1 MKNIVLNIK
10 HLYSKMIRLIAI
22 NKKVKD
28 GDVIAT
34 LFSIKSY
41 EAQDR
46 MINSLTDFNIYCGTY
61 GSGNGE

>member
-1 MKNIVLNIK
+1 MNIQ
-10 HLYSKMIRLIAI
+10 HLYSKMIRLITI

-34 LFSIKSY
+34 LFAIKSY

-46 MINSLTDFNIYCGTY
+46 MINETTDFKIYGGTY
-61 GSGNGE
+61 SSGNGE